1 MKKIFDCCSHLYTT
15 THDLVFFFSPAFI
28 KMYNYLFNEITKKL
42 KNQIFLFR
50 FKLNLTNEKK
60 KPVNIYIYIRLCLH
74 FFL

>member
-15 THDLVFFFSPAFI
+15 THDLFIFSHPHLLKCI
-28 KMYNYLFNEITKKL
+28 YNYLFNEITKKL

-60 KPVNIYIYIRLCLH
+60 PVNIYIYIRLCLH